1 MTSNIKIKVMRLP
14 HGFGLPLPE
23 YQSEGAVGL
32 DLLAAV
38 PLTGPM
44 RLLPSAR
51 LQIPTGLTVE
61 LPPGTEAQIRPRS
74 GLALN
79 HGVTVLN
86 SPGTIDSDYR
96 GEIKV
101 LLVNL
106 GRETFVVTRGQR
118 IAQLVVQP
126 VVRAELI
133 EVRTLGGTAR
143 GVGGFGSTGVGAVT
157 AARSLQP
164 AVARKAPATEEAK
177 AQTTPQKVAAKA
189 KPVLAKPPL
198 HNKTDKK
205 KLPLAKRPAP
215 QKTAAKIKSTARA

>member
-1 MTSNIKIKVMRLP
+1 MTANIKMKVMRLP
-14 HGFGLPLPE
+14 HGFGLPMPE
-23 YQSEGAVGL
+23 YQSEGAAGL

-51 LQIPTGLTVE
+51 LQIPTGLTIE
-61 LPPGTEAQIRPRS
+61 LPPGIEAQIRPRS

-126 VVRAELI
+126 IVRAELI

-143 GVGGFGSTGVGAVT
+143 GVGGFGSTGVAVT
-157 AARSLQP
+157 GARTPQP
-164 AVARKAPATEEAK
+164 SIARKAPAAEVAK
-177 AQTTPQKVAAKA
+177 PHAAEKAAAKA
-189 KPVLAKPPL
+189 KPVASKAQD
-198 HNKTDKK
+198 KADKK
-205 KLPLAKRPAP
+205 KL
-215 QKTAAKIKSTARA
+215 

>member
-1 MTSNIKIKVMRLP
+1 MTSNIKMKVMRLP

-51 LQIPTGLTVE
+51 LQIPTGLTIE

-126 VVRAELI
+126 ITRAELI

-143 GVGGFGSTGVGAVT
+143 GIGGFGSTGVGAVT

-164 AVARKAPATEEAK
+164 SVARKAPVAEAAK
-177 AQTTPQKVAAKA
+177 AQPAADKAAAKPKA
-189 KPVLAKPPL
+189 APPKPALVKA
-198 HNKTDKK
+198 DKK

-215 QKTAAKIKSTARA
+215 QKAAAKVKSTARA

>member
-1 MTSNIKIKVMRLP
+1 MTANIKIKVMRLP

-23 YQSEGAVGL
+23 YQSEGAAGL

-51 LQIPTGLTVE
+51 LQIPTGLTIE

-126 VVRAELI
+126 IVRADLL

-143 GVGGFGSTGVGAVT
+143 AAGGFGSTGVGAVT

-164 AVARKAPATEEAK
+164 SVPRKAPAVEEAK
-177 AQTTPQKVAAKA
+177 PQAAEKSVA
-189 KPVLAKPPL
+189 KPKATASKSVSVKPE
-198 HNKTDKK
+198 KK

-215 QKTAAKIKSTARA
+215 HKPSPKVKSPARA